1 MNAWITLIVGFVLGL
16 VIMYLLFMM
25 RDTMACEFN
34 EMDTETDRRGPSE
47 EHRMIEYLEENEGM
61 LMFNQEATT
70 RGWGYVKADQKFW
83 AAGRTVREVLRRAIQ
98 REIDD
103 AHMAEVSE

>member
-1 MNAWITLIVGFVLGL
+1 MNPWIAFILGILLGGAVIYFIVVAGQ
-16 VIMYLLFMM
+16 MM
-25 RDTMACEFN
+25 PCEFN
-34 EMDTETDRRGPSE
+34 ELDTDSDRRGPSE
-47 EHRMIEYLEENEGM
+47 EHRMLEYLEENEGM

-103 AHMAEVSE
+103 AHMAEVSK

>member
-1 MNAWITLIVGFVLGL
+1 MNAWIAAFLGL
-16 VIMYLLFMM
+16 TIGVIVTYCTIAANQML
-25 RDTMACEFN
+25 ACEFN
-34 EMDTETDRRGPSE
+34 ELDTETDRRGPSE
-47 EHRMIEYLEENEGM
+47 EHRLIEYLEENEGM